1 MMESKSCCIL
11 FFWGSNIS
19 THQKKQCQVL
29 ILSSALQGQARSV
42 PSLFAV
48 NCYSY
53 SMVIFPLAFLQLFSL
68 TRYKGAWTCV
78 RKNGTELST
87 NRDQECE
94 KLWKSALLVG
104 IELVFMIKRAV
115 NMQPMIVLVS
125 FILFSKVKKKNMN
138 SFHWS
143 LIYSFVFT
151 ESASSLKLELKTVWM
166 DKFIVKVISQG

>member
-1 MMESKSCCIL
+1 MKLMMKSKSCCIL

-53 SMVIFPLAFLQLFSL
+53 SMVIFPLAFLQLFSS
-68 TRYKGAWTCV
+68 TCYKGAWTCV

-138 SFHWS
+138 
-143 LIYSFVFT
+143 
-151 ESASSLKLELKTVWM
+151 
-166 DKFIVKVISQG
+166 